1 MKNISYDNSKNV
13 INKPLDFFL
22 RAIMSLIGV
31 TLIALGAAF
40 MRSGHVGID
49 PFTAMNAGM
58 ATKLGTSLGSF
69 QLFANLVLFIIVLI
83 FDRKQIGL
91 GTIFNMVLVGYE
103 IEYFSTFYSMIFP
116 GKISI
121 PMMIFDALVG
131 ILVFTLGTS
140 IYMATKLG
148 VSPYDAL
155 APIISEKTHIEY
167 RKVRSAQDIIFMI
180 VAILVSGPFGIM
192 TIFTAFFAGS
202 LISFWNNTVSRELMT
217 HIDHFSQRP
226 SLHDAAGGLVSIGKR
241 GYDIVSS
248 AYKDTYI
255 MQKQMSGYTNTE
267 IEELIKKTNDNM
279 RKNQQVQL
287 ILNKRLESLNAELKE
302 RKDKDK

>member
-155 APIISEKTHIEY
+155 APIISEKTHIQY

-226 SLHDAAGGLVSIGKR
+226 NLHDAAGGLVSLGKR

-255 MQKQMSGYTNTE
+255 MQKQMSGYTDTE

-287 ILNKRLESLNAELKE
+287 ILNKRLESLNAESKE